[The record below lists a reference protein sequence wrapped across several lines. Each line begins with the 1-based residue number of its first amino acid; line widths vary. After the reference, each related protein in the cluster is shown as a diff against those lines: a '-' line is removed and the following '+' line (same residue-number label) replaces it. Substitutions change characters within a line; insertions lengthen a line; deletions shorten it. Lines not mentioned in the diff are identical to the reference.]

1 MLFPQRKKINHYFC
15 FLDCRPWWLVTQAM
29 EQDMF
34 AMLIT
39 QMEMED
45 VLRVYIILIKTG
57 MPRYATSF
65 YTFLHILANVS
76 LLQGFVHILSSVCLD
91 VFLHCI
97 DLDVLCL

>member
-45 VLRVYIILIKTG
+45 VLHVYIILIKTG

-65 YTFLHILANVS
+65 YTYFYVYLLMCLCCKALYTFFLLSLPRCIPIL
-76 LLQGFVHILSSVCLD
+76 H
-91 VFLHCI
+91 
-97 DLDVLCL
+97 

>member
-1 MLFPQRKKINHYFC
+1 
-15 FLDCRPWWLVTQAM
+15 
-29 EQDMF
+29 
-34 AMLIT
+34 MLIT

-65 YTFLHILANVS
+65 YTFLCILANVS